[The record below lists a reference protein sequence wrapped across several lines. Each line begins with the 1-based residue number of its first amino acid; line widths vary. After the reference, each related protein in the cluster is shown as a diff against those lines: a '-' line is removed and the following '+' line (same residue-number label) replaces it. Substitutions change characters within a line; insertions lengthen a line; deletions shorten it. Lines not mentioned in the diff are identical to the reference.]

1 MVTSDYSDWAT
12 NCPEYKVTA
21 VQVTPTN
28 GPSEWQE
35 EYRELTE
42 KSRRVEAVPAK

>member
-1 MVTSDYSDWAT
+1 
-12 NCPEYKVTA
+12 
-21 VQVTPTN
+21 VTPTN